1 MPKPRFAIIEAPS
14 VLGLKPTGVERL
26 PEALLGAGLADGL
39 AARRAGRVE
48 PPPYD
53 ARRDAE
59 TGMLN
64 ARAIAQYSSALADA
78 TGEVLDRGEI
88 PIVLGGD
95 CSIVLGT
102 MLALRRRGR
111 FGLLFVDGH
120 TDYYQTE
127 ANVNGEAASSDL
139 AFATGRGP
147 RVLTELDGFRPLV
160 RPEDVVAFGRRD
172 KEEAA
177 RFGSEEP
184 PAELAVLDLA
194 HIRRVSVERAVAEAL
209 PRLIGKALA
218 GFWVHIDADVL
229 DVPAVDYRLPG
240 GLSYAELETA
250 LRAAA
255 ASGRLVGLEITIL
268 NPALDEDGACARGIT
283 QAIVSALRPS
293 RASL

>member
-1 MPKPRFAIIEAPS
+1 VPKPFAIIEAPS

-53 ARRDAE
+53 ARRDPE
-59 TGMLN
+59 TRMLN
-64 ARAIAQYSSALADA
+64 PGAIARYSSALADA
-78 TGEVLDRGEI
+78 TSEVLDRGEA

-102 MLALRRRGR
+102 TLALRRRGR
-111 FGLLFVDGH
+111 FGLLFIDGH
-120 TDYYQTE
+120 TDYYQPE

-147 RVLTELDGFRPLV
+147 RVLTELEGFRPLV

-172 KEEAA
+172 NEEAA
-177 RFGSEEP
+177 RYGSEEP

-194 HIRRVSVERAVAEAL
+194 HIRRVSVERAIAESL
-209 PRLIGKALA
+209 PRLVAEALA
-218 GFWVHIDADVL
+218 GFWIHLDADVL
-229 DVPAVDYRLPG
+229 DVEAVDYRLPG
-240 GLSYAELETA
+240 GLAFAELETA

-255 ASGRLVGLEITIL
+255 ASGRMVGLEITIL
-268 NPALDEDGACARGIT
+268 NPALDADGACARGLT
-283 QAIVSALRPS
+283 QTIVSALRS
-293 RASL
+293 